1 MESIPWLTKD
11 MNNQKLLEEWSIYVA
26 QGQAELQ
33 AYINVDSNNVEHFDI
48 SRYWND
54 RRASLPLLTG
64 HAERVLNVPVSSA
77 DAERAFSSYN
87 KLVSSSRPNLADES
101 IRVLHSASWNGDIGG
116 RFRGYYY

>member
-1 MESIPWLTKD
+1 

-54 RRASLPLLTG
+54 RLASLPLLTG

-87 KLVSSSRPNLADES
+87 KLVSSSRLNLAGES
-101 IRVLHSASWNGDIGG
+101 IRVLHSAS
-116 RFRGYYY
+116 